1 MEMKKTIALAVLAH
15 FFLQLTAQNVD
26 VKWAGA
32 LRDIMH
38 KGDASRK
45 KSLMKLGEKPD
56 NLYALGAVEGLK
68 GEILIWNGKPFIGYV
83 AADSTAKMDTTFARN
98 ATLLVYAVVEK
109 WRQFEVPDS
118 VATYQELDAFIG
130 QLAVKNGFNPQEKPF
145 PFLMKGKMAT
155 LDGHII
161 NWREGDTEHSH
172 QKHIES
178 GWHQQLTD
186 ADVDILGFYS
196 TEHHTIWTHHST
208 NMHLHFLTNDHQ
220 ISGHLDDVTLNKK
233 VKYYIWLPK

>member
-1 MEMKKTIALAVLAH
+1 MKKTMALAVLCT
-15 FFLQLTAQNVD
+15 FFLPLMAQNVD

-38 KGDASRK
+38 KGDLSRK
-45 KSLMKLGEKPD
+45 KGLKILGEKPE

-83 AADSTAKMDTTFARN
+83 SADSVVKIDTSFERN
-98 ATLLVYAVVEK
+98 ATLLVYAFIK
-109 WRQFEVPDS
+109 NWQPFDVPDS
-118 VATYQELDAFIG
+118 IETYEELDVFIG
-130 QLAVKNGFNPQEKPF
+130 QLASKNGFNPTEKPF

-155 LDGHII
+155 LDGHIL
-161 NWREGDTEHSH
+161 NWRDGDTEHSH

-178 GWHQQLTD
+178 GWHQQLTNV
-186 ADVDILGFYS
+186 DVDILGFYS
-196 TEHHTIWTHHST
+196 TEHKTIWTHHST

-220 ISGHLDDVTLNKK
+220 ISGHLDDLTLDEK
-233 VKYYIWLPK
+233 VKYQIWLPK